1 MQGCSVGGLVCEDR
15 PAFESVLRLDVGVCN
30 PVVLILVDVTEQED
44 AEVLASLS
52 SSERGGAEQS
62 PFTEVH
68 VAMLEMAEK
77 AWISSKQTQEASS
90 RKTSGESNV
99 APAAFSLEVFLLV
112 KQVGIR
118 GSNNFICSIVGGVA
132 SLETTDVLV
141 AEEIRLRRLS
151 CLHF

>member
-1 MQGCSVGGLVCEDR
+1 M
-15 PAFESVLRLDVGVCN
+15 
-30 PVVLILVDVTEQED
+30 
-44 AEVLASLS
+44 LASLS
-52 SSERGGAEQS
+52 SSERSGAKQS

-68 VAMLEMAEK
+68 VAMLEMAKK
-77 AWISSKQTQEASS
+77 AWISSKQTQKASS

-118 GSNNFICSIVGGVA
+118 GSNNLIGSIVCGVA

>member
-1 MQGCSVGGLVCEDR
+1 MQGCSVGGFVCEDR

-30 PVVLILVDVTEQED
+30 PVVLVLVDIAKQED

-62 PFTEVH
+62 PLTEVH
-68 VAMLEMAEK
+68 VAVLEMAEE

-118 GSNNFICSIVGGVA
+118 GSNNLIGSIVSGVA

-141 AEEIRLRRLS
+141 AKEIRLWCLS

>member
-1 MQGCSVGGLVCEDR
+1 MQGCSVGGFVCEDR

-30 PVVLILVDVTEQED
+30 PVVLVLVDIAKQED

-62 PFTEVH
+62 PLTEVH
-68 VAMLEMAEK
+68 VAVLEMAEE

-112 KQVGIR
+112 KQV
-118 GSNNFICSIVGGVA
+118 
-132 SLETTDVLV
+132 
-141 AEEIRLRRLS
+141 
-151 CLHF
+151 

>member
-1 MQGCSVGGLVCEDR
+1 MQGCSVDGFVCEDR

-30 PVVLILVDVTEQED
+30 PVVLVLVDIAKQED

-52 SSERGGAEQS
+52 SSESGGAEQS
-62 PFTEVH
+62 PLTEVH
-68 VAMLEMAEK
+68 VAVLEMAEE

-112 KQVGIR
+112 KQVGITA
-118 GSNNFICSIVGGVA
+118 A
-132 SLETTDVLV
+132 SK
-141 AEEIRLRRLS
+141 S
-151 CLHF
+151 

>member
-1 MQGCSVGGLVCEDR
+1 MQGCSVDGFVCEDR

-30 PVVLILVDVTEQED
+30 PVVLVLVDIAKQED

-52 SSERGGAEQS
+52 SSESGGAEQS
-62 PFTEVH
+62 PLTEVH
-68 VAMLEMAEK
+68 VAVLEMAEE

-112 KQVGIR
+112 QQVGIR
-118 GSNNFICSIVGGVA
+118 GSNNLIGSIVGGVA

-141 AEEIRLRRLS
+141 AKEIRLWRLS

>member
-77 AWISSKQTQEASS
+77 AWISSKQTQ
-90 RKTSGESNV
+90 
-99 APAAFSLEVFLLV
+99 
-112 KQVGIR
+112 
-118 GSNNFICSIVGGVA
+118 
-132 SLETTDVLV
+132 
-141 AEEIRLRRLS
+141 
-151 CLHF
+151 